1 MREQAALTS
10 AIGYTSTYLSCSDP
24 PSLKDHLVQYNKY
37 PVSQYTNISLRYL
50 APMRLLHNLDILKH
64 PYTDKMILG
73 ELNAKIGNGF
83 AKAPLQDI

>member
-1 MREQAALTS
+1 MTS
-10 AIGYTSTYLSCSDP
+10 VTGYIKTYLSCLDP

-37 PVSQYTNISLRYL
+37 PVSQCTNISLRYL
-50 APMRLLHNLDILKH
+50 APIRLLHNLDILKH

-83 AKAPLQDI
+83 AKASLQDI